1 MQGDRNGFIRRC
13 ISGLVAGILMGLI
26 SHAGF
31 KVGIF
36 KSSLFIVD
44 GTFVQ
49 NILRLERN
57 VNKSV
62 LLGIP
67 VHLLTS
73 VSFGI
78 GYVVPV
84 TLLKLNLL
92 NGWLIALYTLM
103 LWLSMLFVALPAAG
117 QGSLGR
123 KLGPHTWFEQM
134 LLHVV
139 FGFGLWG
146 VIHFLQ
152 R

>member
-1 MQGDRNGFIRRC
+1 MPLFEGVV
-13 ISGLVAGILMGLI
+13 SGVAAGILMGLI

-49 NILRLERN
+49 NILRLEHN

-84 TLLKLNLL
+84 TLLKLDLL

-117 QGSLGR
+117 QGVLGR
-123 KLGPHTWFEQM
+123 KLGSLTWLEQIV
-134 LLHVV
+134 LHII
-139 FGFGLWG
+139 FGVGLWG